1 MIVPEKSQISE
12 HRKEEEDKEEEDEK
26 SWSRSS

>member
-12 HRKEEEDKEEEDEK
+12 HRKEEDKEEEDEK